1 MLEITLEAEVILKI
15 EAIQILLI
23 QETILQEIILQEII
37 LEVKITLLI
46 QEVVNFKKIFFNN
59 KNIFLICLSL
69 CYNCYGE

>member
-23 QETILQEIILQEII
+23 QETILQEIIL
-37 LEVKITLLI
+37 EVKVTLLI

-69 CYNCYGE
+69 CYN

>member
-23 QETILQEIILQEII
+23 QETILQEIIL
-37 LEVKITLLI
+37 EVKVTLLI
-46 QEVVNFKKIFFNN
+46 QEVVNYKKIFFNN

-69 CYNCYGE
+69 CYNWYGE

>member
-23 QETILQEIILQEII
+23 QEIILQEII
-37 LEVKITLLI
+37 LEVKVTLLI

-69 CYNCYGE
+69 CYN